1 MVLERALDKVCGA
14 VYKARLEAQ
23 GVPEALFH
31 GFWSQEGQAGCTCSQ
46 ALSRV
51 FLPVSIPSH
60 RLDLNEEF
68 REKVLLA
75 SVGVC

>member
-1 MVLERALDKVCGA
+1 M
-14 VYKARLEAQ
+14 
-23 GVPEALFH
+23 PEALFH
-31 GFWSQEGQAGCTCSQ
+31 GFWSQEGQAGCTRSQ

-60 RLDLNEEF
+60 RLDLKEEF

-75 SVGVC
+75 CAEKQRGMMKMDRMLEQIWGCSYPK